1 MHAVTVSKKK
11 EIRQTER
18 GKEGRQEEKTCG
30 EMPILLRN
38 SEVKGHESGRSWDI
52 CGAGSGQ
59 WTEVED
65 VR

>member
-1 MHAVTVSKKK
+1 MLFEEKGETSDK
-11 EIRQTER
+11 
-18 GKEGRQEEKTCG
+18 EEKTCG